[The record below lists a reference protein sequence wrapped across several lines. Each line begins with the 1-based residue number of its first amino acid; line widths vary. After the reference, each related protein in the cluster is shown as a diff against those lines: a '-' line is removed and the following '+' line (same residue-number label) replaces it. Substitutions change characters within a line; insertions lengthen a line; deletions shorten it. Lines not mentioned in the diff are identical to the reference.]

1 MAESALRKLLRHR
14 NEPDKGPAGKTAL
27 FFSLLS
33 LAILKIAK
41 RPPRSF
47 HWNKPS
53 YVSNTRQV
61 RPDDQPH
68 SYLSNRGSCMITKR
82 RVRLIGVH
90 AAHKLRATQG
100 FPEETRTRP
109 TPCISK

>member
-1 MAESALRKLLRHR
+1 MADGALRKLLRHR

-41 RPPRSF
+41 RPPRSL

-61 RPDDQPH
+61 RLDDQPH
-68 SYLSNRGSCMITKR
+68 SYLSNRGSCVITNR
-82 RVRLIGVH
+82 RVRLMAG
-90 AAHKLRATQG
+90 AR
-100 FPEETRTRP
+100 RT
-109 TPCISK
+109 